1 MNRARR
7 TAAAIVLVGLVAALL
22 ATAAGA
28 AAPRAQI
35 GMLLR
40 LHELRGGYT
49 VGDEF
54 GCAGIS
60 SEGAKPRLATFLE
73 HHLVGACE
81 AEYDR
86 RYVLPGKG
94 PDPPL
99 VVSVVLDF
107 GDPATARAAAEV
119 LPELVGR
126 WTGNIV
132 PKEAPA
138 AVSIGAG
145 RRLFHGKANVLGHG
159 HRGSILTWRQ
169 GRLIGMT
176 LVAGEP
182 GHADDRTAAELART
196 QRSHMSRPTPYP
208 ARERDDV
215 TVPLENPAITLPI
228 YWLGRNFDPGAGA
241 KPVPLTSAYGP
252 LLEGEAPEGTK
263 LEVWYEQGDLRL
275 GTWTPESWA
284 VYTAGKLGHEL
295 LAWHC
300 TRETSLQ
307 VPDGTA
313 TIYSGY
319 ERNFGAC
326 PNEPPNVFAAVV
338 DRGGVVIGMELP
350 ACYTCLGAGPS
361 RAEFEAAVG
370 ALKRFRP
377 GA

>member
-1 MNRARR
+1 MNRSSRSAVSI
-7 TAAAIVLVGLVAALL
+7 ALLALLAALF

-35 GMLLR
+35 GMMLR
-40 LHELRGGYT
+40 LHELRGGST
-49 VGDEF
+49 IGDEV

-60 SEGAKPRLATFLE
+60 PEGAKPRLATFLE

-86 RYVLPGKG
+86 RYALPGKS

-99 VVSVVLDF
+99 AITVVLDL
-107 GDPATARAAAEV
+107 GSPGTARAAAAV

-132 PKEAPA
+132 PKEARS
-138 AVSIGAG
+138 AVSIGDG
-145 RRLFHGKANVLGHG
+145 TRLFHGGADVLGH
-159 HRGSILTWRQ
+159 RRPGSILTWRQ

-176 LVAGEP
+176 LVAGEA
-182 GHADDRTAAELART
+182 GHADDQIAAELARV
-196 QRSHMSRPTPYP
+196 QRTHISRPTAYP

-215 TVPLENPAITLPI
+215 TVPLENPAITLPV
-228 YWLGRNFDPGAGA
+228 YWLGRNFDPGGG
-241 KPVPLTSAYGP
+241 KPLPLTSAYGP

-263 LEVWYEQGDLRL
+263 LELWYEQGDLHF
-275 GTWTPESWA
+275 GTWTPESWGT
-284 VYTAGKLGHEL
+284 YTAGKLGHEL

-300 TRETSLQ
+300 TKKTGLQ
-307 VPDGTA
+307 VPEGTA

-319 ERNFGAC
+319 EKNFGAC
-326 PNEPPNVFAAVV
+326 PSTPPNVFAAVV
-338 DRGGVVIGMELP
+338 ERDGVVIGMGLQ

-361 RAEFEAAVG
+361 RAELEAAVG
-370 ALKRFRP
+370 ALKLFRP
-377 GA
+377 SA